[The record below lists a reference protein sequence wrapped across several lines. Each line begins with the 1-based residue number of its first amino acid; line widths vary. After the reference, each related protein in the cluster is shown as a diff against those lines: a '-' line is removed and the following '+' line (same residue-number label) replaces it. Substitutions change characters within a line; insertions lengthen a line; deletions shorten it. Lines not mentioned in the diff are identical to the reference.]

1 MKKLIFS
8 SLMLGVVSL
17 VMAQDTKK
25 TKAAYLLTLGNRDVT
40 KPLEEAK
47 KEIDK
52 VVADPKAQSKAD
64 VWFWHAT
71 IYGALFEDSALRI
84 KYPNAGDVALSSF
97 QKYAQ
102 ADPGFKV
109 MNTDEHPIPGKA
121 VVDFLYTGNLRKGI
135 AFFDEKK
142 WDSSYKYFSRTAE
155 IGEYITKHNW
165 RGNKQAL
172 DTTAV
177 LFSGF
182 AAQNAKKSAEA
193 MKFYTRIAD
202 LRISNAPGA
211 GDLKDTYEYMAFYFL
226 EQKDAAQFHKYL
238 AIAKELYPGA
248 KDADI
253 WADFEIEFAEKNL
266 TLAEKSSA
274 YDKADAAGTLT
285 TNQYLAY
292 GNMFYNLG
300 EEDRAKLDSLQQA
313 AYRLKAEG
321 AYARAFGKDKENFRA
336 AFNAGLINYNE
347 WVNLNDK
354 FAANREKMADLN
366 KSKANEKD
374 PKKKAANDARINKEV
389 EALKAA
395 NTQIEKIQQGFADRA
410 IPWMESSFTLLAAKS
425 TLDRSEKSLIS
436 RSIDFLANLYEWKRN
451 KSKGN
456 AADFDKYDAQYKK
469 YDALHDKYQ

>member
-1 MKKLIFS
+1 MSDKSGK
-8 SLMLGVVSL
+8 
-17 VMAQDTKK
+17 Q
-25 TKAAYLLTLGNRDVT
+25 
-40 KPLEEAK
+40 LEEAR

-52 VVADPKAQSKAD
+52 SAADPKGQGKAD

-71 IYGALFEDSALRI
+71 VYGAVFEDSALSL
-84 KYPNAGDVALSSF
+84 KYPSAGDVAMASF
-97 QKYAQ
+97 HKYAQ
-102 ADPGFKV
+102 LDPGFKI
-109 MNTDEHPIPGKA
+109 MNETEHPIPGKA
-121 VVDFLYTGNLRKGI
+121 VVDFLYTRNLRKGI
-135 AFFDEKK
+135 EFFDDKK
-142 WDSSYKYFSRTAE
+142 WDSAYKYFSRTSE
-155 IGEYITKHNW
+155 IGDYITKHDW
-165 RGNKQAL
+165 RGNKQAV

-193 MKFYTRIAD
+193 MKYYTRIAD
-202 LRISNAPGA
+202 LKIASAPGA

-226 EQKDAAQFHKYL
+226 EQKDAAQFNKYL

-266 TLAEKSSA
+266 TLAEKTAA
-274 YDKADAAGTLT
+274 YDKANAAGTLT
-285 TNQYLAY
+285 TNQYLSY
-292 GNMFYNLG
+292 GNMFYNLND
-300 EEDRAKLDSLQQA
+300 EDRSKLDSLQQA
-313 AYRLKAEG
+313 GYRQKAEG
-321 AYARAFGKDKENFRA
+321 AYAKAFEKDKENFRA

-354 FAANREKMADLN
+354 FVANRDKMAELN

-374 PKKKAANDARINKEV
+374 PKKKAANDAKINKQV
-389 EALKAA
+389 DALKAA
-395 NTQIEKIQQGFADRA
+395 NAQVEKIQHGFADKA
-410 IPWMESSFTLLAAKS
+410 APWMESTFAVLSAKA

-456 AADFDKYDAQYKK
+456 AAEFDKYDALYKK